1 MTGWDIDE
9 ARRLYNIAHWSAGY
23 FDINSAGH
31 LVARPFRDQDGAAI
45 DVYQVT
51 QEIRQLGLT
60 LPVLVRFSDILHDRV
75 RELNRA
81 FAQAIAS
88 DDYRGR
94 FAPVYP
100 IKVNQQHSV
109 VAEILG
115 HSDDRVGLEAGSK
128 PELMAVLA
136 QSRPGGVVVCNGY
149 KDSEYIRL
157 ALIGKQLGH
166 QVYVVVEK
174 LSELE
179 LLIEQARALEVEPLI
194 GYVPTLLLGALTTAG
209 SFIFADF
216 LPLVAEHHGSPF
228 IPTALATLFTG
239 FLLLITRRKAI
250 TQVLGY
256 LMFENGIFVF
266 GVLLSAAMP
275 LMVEAG
281 VLLDLLVAVF
291 VMGIVLNHINRE
303 FSTLN
308 TERLSSLRE

>member
-1 MTGWDIDE
+1 MHDANNLLLLLVILLNFFTLGS
-9 ARRLYNIAHWSAGY
+9 ARLGACIRAVALQGAILSLLPVTIHGLSLHALALSAG
-23 FDINSAGH
+23 A
-31 LVARPFRDQDGAAI
+31 
-45 DVYQVT
+45 
-51 QEIRQLGLT
+51 LT
-60 LPVLVRFSDILHDRV
+60 LKGIFIPWLLFRAIREVR
-75 RELNRA
+75 
-81 FAQAIAS
+81 
-88 DDYRGR
+88 
-94 FAPVYP
+94 
-100 IKVNQQHSV
+100 
-109 VAEILG
+109 
-115 HSDDRVGLEAGSK
+115 
-128 PELMAVLA
+128 
-136 QSRPGGVVVCNGY
+136 
-149 KDSEYIRL
+149 IR
-157 ALIGKQLGH
+157 
-166 QVYVVVEK
+166 
-174 LSELE
+174 
-179 LLIEQARALEVEPLI
+179 REVEPLI

-209 SFIFADF
+209 SFIFAD
-216 LPLVAEHHGSPF
+216 LRPLVAEHHGSLF